1 MAAAEVASKDVVIAA
16 LGASA
21 ALAGFI
27 LVFLGI
33 VITSLSSFPSETMRV
48 VRGPYLWIAGLAL
61 GAFALSL
68 ATVALGFVWLA
79 HGQGAG
85 PYNWLSWLF
94 FAQLGLVMA
103 VGLLA
108 TRQAVGG

>member
-1 MAAAEVASKDVVIAA
+1 VGAAEVASKDVVTAA

-33 VITSLSSFPSETMRV
+33 VITSLSSFPAETTRV
-48 VRGPYLWIAGLAL
+48 VRRPYLWIAGLAL

-68 ATVALGFVWLA
+68 ATVALGFAWLA
-79 HGQGAG
+79 YGQATDL
-85 PYNWLSWLF
+85 YSWLTWLF
-94 FAQLGLVMA
+94 IAELGLVMV
-103 VGLLA
+103 VGVIA
-108 TRQAVGG
+108 TRQAVGR